1 MTNFQS
7 RSNQRLTRERVLLW
21 SPVILGAVLSAV
33 AAGSLVW
40 PSLQHLHQ
48 QQMQLADLKEQQ
60 ARLPLLRQQLV
71 KLEEN
76 LEKVHDRERRILQL
90 IAGSGDISTFIAQ
103 LGQEAQHS
111 GVQMDSYEPVITLAA
126 PADSSPAK
134 PKPKPKSKSKSES
147 NEPPPPPPDPLLAP
161 GLQKTSLLITARGNG
176 PQLLDFLRRL
186 ERLSLLVV
194 QSDLTFKYEPAPGGS
209 KSGTAPSAITTLKLT
224 LSLYSK
230 APASSSAANK
240 VEPPAAPGSAP
251 AKL

>member
-21 SPVILGAVLSAV
+21 SPVILGTVLSAV

-134 PKPKPKSKSKSES
+134 PKPKPKPES

-161 GLQKTSLLITARGNG
+161 GLQKNQSLDHRSGQWATVA
-176 PQLLDFLRRL
+176 
-186 ERLSLLVV
+186 RLS
-194 QSDLTFKYEPAPGGS
+194 
-209 KSGTAPSAITTLKLT
+209 TT
-224 LSLYSK
+224 
-230 APASSSAANK
+230 P
-240 VEPPAAPGSAP
+240 
-251 AKL
+251 